1 MVVCGQ
7 RLLRIQEEV
16 VVCGGDPADMVASGL
31 CGVDH
36 HAVGTHQ
43 TIDQRL
49 DGDGAK
55 SGLTVGDDHAC
66 LYDVAG
72 NHLGGEPGV
81 DHLDIHIVVG
91 DLAAFVAG
99 VGHLG
104 NDGQRDFGNVQIV
117 DAPIAVTE
125 ECPGMAV
132 DGADHALFG
141 LLLEPVVDIVSQK
154 VRFLLKH
161 PVVILTGDVQIG
173 PELLMGSL
181 LHGQRLH
188 LVTSVGIQHTEHRL
202 IAPGL
207 HAQVGGVY
215 QIVRLRLRLTQ
226 DLLAHFLNGKTGFHF
241 ICSLPSFVYQAT

>member
-1 MVVCGQ
+1 
-7 RLLRIQEEV
+7 
-16 VVCGGDPADMVASGL
+16 
-31 CGVDH
+31 
-36 HAVGTHQ
+36 
-43 TIDQRL
+43 
-49 DGDGAK
+49 
-55 SGLTVGDDHAC
+55 
-66 LYDVAG
+66 
-72 NHLGGEPGV
+72 
-81 DHLDIHIVVG
+81 
-91 DLAAFVAG
+91 
-99 VGHLG
+99 
-104 NDGQRDFGNVQIV
+104 
-117 DAPIAVTE
+117 
-125 ECPGMAV
+125 MAV

-215 QIVRLRLRLTQ
+215 QIVRLRLGLTQ